1 MLVTKAL
8 MERTWRLPE
17 GVPSGRADFF
27 RKHRYRQLKW
37 IFKFIKRRL
46 FCLIAV
52 EHFGLTRE
60 LQSIR
65 DTDRNIL
72 WINWSAPSLG
82 DSLMDLSCRVMLTE
96 RRVTLLTHPK
106 NAELYSL
113 DPYFAAV
120 YSDPIALRAENR
132 VSAFDLVV
140 CDAFSPRVLIRKLLV
155 APGTPFVGLY
165 GYLNGFEVHRTL
177 YAFARMRNLLGLKSF
192 DHPTRP
198 TIFVAPEERQAVGF
212 DVCIAVGGEWV
223 FRTYEHWLKVIDALL
238 KQGLTVCLVGSS
250 NGSDM
255 ADRIRTQFPEVE
267 STVGLLSLQN
277 VIAQISVCLYFIGAD
292 GGLWHIASAIPIPTV
307 VLFADC
313 AIVDDSGLSVTR
325 ETADMVCET
334 LYHER
339 EVSQIPP
346 EEILDAFARLQ
357 QRNV

>member
-1 MLVTKAL
+1 MLVTKVL

-17 GVPSGRADFF
+17 GVPSGRADFL

-46 FCLIAV
+46 FCFVAV

-72 WINWSAPSLG
+72 WVNWSAPSLG
-82 DSLMDLSCRVMLTE
+82 DSLMDLSGRVMLTE

-106 NAELYSL
+106 NVELYSL

-140 CDAFSPRVLIRKLLV
+140 CDAFSPRVLILKLLV
-155 APGTPFVGLY
+155 APWTPFVGLY

-177 YAFARMRNLLGLKSF
+177 YAFARMRELLGLKSF
-192 DHPTRP
+192 NHSARP
-198 TIFVAPEERQAVGF
+198 TIFLAPEERQVARF

-223 FRTYEHWLKVIDALL
+223 FRTYEHWFKVIEALL
-238 KQGLTVCLVGSS
+238 KQGLKVCLVGSS
-250 NGSDM
+250 NGLGM

-267 STVGLLSLQN
+267 STVGLLSLQR
-277 VIAQISVCLYFIGAD
+277 VTVQISLCRYFIGAD

-313 AIVDDSGLSVTR
+313 AIVDDSGLIVTR
-325 ETADMVCET
+325 ETTDMVCET

-346 EEILDAFARLQ
+346 EEILDAFARLR
-357 QRNV
+357 QRTV